1 MFVAPGAVD
10 CSVMQKS
17 AGFLYFTLQMA
28 WCGNNGD
35 RVKGHTAL
43 ADLLEERFALGLMT
57 PVRLHPFPVR
67 VMPSRQGFAH
77 ARRTVA

>member
-28 WCGNNGD
+28 WCGNNGG
-35 RVKGHTAL
+35 RVKATQLSLTSLKSG
-43 ADLLEERFALGLMT
+43 LLWD
-57 PVRLHPFPVR
+57 
-67 VMPSRQGFAH
+67 
-77 ARRTVA
+77 

>member
-28 WCGNNGD
+28 WCGN
-35 RVKGHTAL
+35 
-43 ADLLEERFALGLMT
+43 
-57 PVRLHPFPVR
+57 
-67 VMPSRQGFAH
+67 
-77 ARRTVA
+77 TVALDEVEKVVY